1 MTKQEELRGK
11 KATFDKTV
19 KNKTME
25 ELVFKDIAKDSP
37 LKTTESGI
45 IVEKDIPLI
54 DVDTTSKT
62 GKQRQIEN
70 WINYNK
76 EVLVLDKKYSENI
89 ELVSGDILVRL
100 FKKPIIDKYG
110 FEKQNNLQVQLRNG
124 AFKTMRDELAF
135 NFTGIIVNVDKVLEG
150 RFPKNT
156 IVQVTPEVVMTKV
169 YAEAFQYLTYG
180 FIRDEDEDEKFS
192 NLGYILIK
200 QNAIQSKILDFDIEK
215 YTAIKEI
222 SIIK

>member
-1 MTKQEELRGK
+1 
-11 KATFDKTV
+11 
-19 KNKTME
+19 
-25 ELVFKDIAKDSP
+25 
-37 LKTTESGI
+37 
-45 IVEKDIPLI
+45 
-54 DVDTTSKT
+54 
-62 GKQRQIEN
+62 
-70 WINYNK
+70 
-76 EVLVLDKKYSENI
+76 
-89 ELVSGDILVRL
+89 
-100 FKKPIIDKYG
+100 
-110 FEKQNNLQVQLRNG
+110 
-124 AFKTMRDELAF
+124 MRDELAF

-222 SIIK
+222 PIIK

>member
-1 MTKQEELRGK
+1 MTKQEEQRGK

-54 DVDTTSKT
+54 DVDTTTKS
-62 GKQRQIEN
+62 GKQKQIEN

-222 SIIK
+222 PIIK